1 MIDAVLSYH
10 MNGYTCGVA
19 KFNQRLAR
27 ELRVPMLPF
36 DKHPVAHPLISLKY
50 AEFDFEDHIAWPRV
64 CGWYRTYDL
73 FFHDVPHGLC
83 LREIVQGAHAV
94 YAANAVI
101 ADAVR
106 EYRPDVITA
115 WCPSTVDGDASRGD
129 IHVLTFGMAHKLALP
144 YYEKL
149 KSLLDD
155 TPGTYTV
162 GLSCAV
168 HEGNPWDQ
176 AMHDAEDSLRRLFGL
191 HLRVLGYLADD
202 ALVREMDAATAVA
215 AFYDP
220 AFRANNTSAWA
231 VLERGKTLI
240 TNTDADSPHSGAQ
253 DINQMERWPSE
264 TNLRYPLWP
273 YTWRKLVELVEDVA
287 CAK

>member
-10 MNGYTCGVA
+10 TNPYTCGVA
-19 KFNQRLAR
+19 KFNHRLAR
-27 ELRVPMLPF
+27 ELGVPLCQLNDEGCE
-36 DKHPVAHPLISLKY
+36 DKHVLVSIKPSEIGPHDMYWLA
-50 AEFDFEDHIAWPRV
+50 R
-64 CGWYRTYDL
+64 GYDL
-73 FFHDVPHGLC
+73 FLHGTADW
-83 LREIVQGAHAV
+83 RGEDQIAQRARTV

-101 ADAVR
+101 ADAIR
-106 EYRPDVITA
+106 PYRPDVITA
-115 WCPSTVDGDASRGD
+115 WCPSIVDGDASRGD

-149 KSLLDD
+149 KALLDD

-202 ALVREMDAATAVA
+202 ALVREMDQATAVA

-231 VLERGKTLI
+231 VLERGKALI
-240 TNTDADSPHSGAQ
+240 TNVDELSPGVCDSVN
-253 DINQMERWPSE
+253 DIAKMTAFAVKSLPPMPSLWPS
-264 TNLRYPLWP
+264 LIHALQYHP
-273 YTWRKLVELVEDVA
+273 